1 MSAIINEQKIQLLLK
16 YINKKRSLI
25 FLLFS
30 FILFR
35 CANQLPPPGGE
46 PDKIPPI
53 IVEFYPPDGTT
64 NFDDNYF
71 EIEFSEYVDKRSV
84 TDAIFISP
92 FIEGALEYSWT
103 GTTLEVT
110 FPEKL
115 EVDVTY
121 TITIGTDVVDLNN
134 KNRMVQSFTFAFS
147 TGDKIDRKIISGRV
161 YGKEKEGIFIYAYKI
176 DDGADSLLKRKPD
189 YVSQTGVDGNF
200 SMQGLGSSNYRVF
213 AVNDQFRDYLYQQD
227 QDQIGVP
234 HQDIL
239 LTDADSIY
247 TNLYF
252 LLFNADITKPR
263 LISAVMTDRNHLLV
277 SSSKNLEERSIRA
290 DNFSIF
296 DSTDNKKY
304 EIVYAFKGKT
314 KPEEFI
320 LMLDAQINS
329 DNQVYLFAD
338 TLTDLLNNV
347 TINDFT
353 KVVVS
358 DREDT
363 SSIKIIATEPAE
375 GGLTDIENTE
385 IKISFD
391 EAFNKDFNNSAIA
404 LTDTFN
410 KPISFDIGY
419 FDDAILIIKPAEN
432 LKTDKN
438 YIVKLQLGSFV
449 DIIGNSTDSLFTL
462 KFKTIS
468 GLEFTGLSGNTIDLS
483 YAKNPFLVLENTAEP
498 KFKYEQKLVSDKFE
512 FSRIEPGKY
521 LLWCFLDENDD
532 GKFNYGWPE
541 PIEFSEMFSFYPDT
555 LNLRPRWE
563 VSDLIFKFK

>member
-1 MSAIINEQKIQLLLK
+1 MLQKL
-16 YINKKRSLI
+16 INKKITLI

-30 FILFR
+30 FILIR

-46 PDKIPPI
+46 PDKIPPT
-53 IVEFYPPDGTT
+53 IVEVYPPDGTIK
-64 NFDDNYF
+64 FDENYF
-71 EIEFSEYVDKRSV
+71 ELEFSEYVDKRSV
-84 TDAIFISP
+84 TESIFISP
-92 FIEGALEYSWT
+92 FIEGVLEYNWT
-103 GTTLEVT
+103 GTNLEVT

-115 EVDVTY
+115 KDSVTY

-134 KNRMVQSFTFAFS
+134 KNRMAQSFTFTFS
-147 TGDKIDRKIISGRV
+147 TGDKIDRKIISGKV
-161 YGKEKEGIFIYAYKI
+161 YGKEQEGIFIYAYKI
-176 DDGADSLLKRKPD
+176 DEGADSLLNRKPD

-200 SMQGLGSSNYRVF
+200 SMQGLGSGNYRVF

-227 QDQIGVP
+227 QDEIGVP
-234 HQDIL
+234 HQDIH

-252 LLFNADITKPR
+252 LLFNADTTKPR
-263 LISAVMTDRNHLLV
+263 LISSIMTDRNHLLV
-277 SSSKNLEERSIRA
+277 SSSKVLNEHSIRA
-290 DNFSIF
+290 ENYYLF

-320 LMLDAQINS
+320 LMLDEQINS

-363 SSIKIIATEPAE
+363 SSIKIVATEPTE
-375 GGLTDIENTE
+375 GGLTDIENIE
-385 IKISFD
+385 IKIYFD

-404 LTDTFN
+404 FTDTFN
-410 KPISFDIGY
+410 KPISFDIDF
-419 FDDAILIIKPAEN
+419 FDDATLLIKPAEK

-438 YIVKLQLGSFV
+438 YIIKLQLGSFV
-449 DIIGNSTDSLFTL
+449 DMAGNSTDSLFTL

-468 GLEFTGLSGNTIDLS
+468 GLEFTGISGNVIDLS
-483 YAKNPFLVLENTAEP
+483 FAKNPYLVLENTEEP
-498 KFKYEQKLVSDKFE
+498 KFKYEQKLTSDKFE
-512 FSRIEPGKY
+512 FNRVEPGKY
-521 LLWCFLDENDD
+521 LLWSYLDENGD

-541 PIEFSEMFSFYPDT
+541 PIQYSESFAFYPDT